1 MYSKLPNVVF
11 GFHGC
16 HKDVFEAVLSGKE
29 NLKESKNAY
38 DWLGPGIYFWESN
51 LERAKQ
57 WAESHFQED
66 GRVLGAALDLGYCL
80 NLTDQFATPI
90 LKQGYEYL
98 EQACSEQQIPLPKNQ
113 LGHDLLLRNLD
124 CAIISGVH
132 EIQNLNGQPPFDSA
146 RGLFFEGEPIAE
158 GSLLMERTHTQIA
171 VRNPNCIKGYFIP
184 RELNRSEEHT

>member
-16 HKDVFEAVLSGKE
+16 HKDVYEAVLSGKE
-29 NLKESKNAY
+29 DLKESTNAY
-38 DWLGPGIYFWESN
+38 DWLGPGIYFWEGN

-57 WAESHFQED
+57 WAEARYKEN

-90 LKQGYEYL
+90 LRQGYEYL
-98 EQACSEQQIPLPKNQ
+98 VQACADHQIPLPENH
-113 LGHDLLLRNLD
+113 GRDLLLRNLD
-124 CAIISGVH
+124 CAIIAAVH
-132 EIQNLNGQPPFDSA
+132 EIQDLNDKPPFDSV
-146 RGLFFEGEPIAE
+146 RGLFFEGDPIAE

-171 VRNPNCIKGYFIP
+171 VKNPNCIKGYFAP
-184 RELNRSEEHT
+184 RELNEDFDRP